1 MRGGDREAEFREYV
15 VADRSRLMRTAMLL
29 TAGDAYTAEDLVQTA
44 CTRVYVHWHRI
55 RHEGAGPYA
64 HRILVNAFLD
74 ERRRAG
80 RHPEVVTA
88 ETFEPRHPEQT
99 DPVDTLVVRKALLEL
114 APKQRAVLVLRYF
127 EDLDV
132 ASCARILECTE
143 GTVKSQTAKALKR
156 LKDLMADDPV
166 TDPATGSTEKWTT

>member
-1 MRGGDREAEFREYV
+1 
-15 VADRSRLMRTAMLL
+15 MRTAMLL
-29 TAGDAYTAEDLVQTA
+29 TAGDVHTAEDLVQTA

-88 ETFEPRHPEQT
+88 ETRSSRGCPT
-99 DPVDTLVVRKALLEL
+99 
-114 APKQRAVLVLRYF
+114 
-127 EDLDV
+127 
-132 ASCARILECTE
+132 
-143 GTVKSQTAKALKR
+143 
-156 LKDLMADDPV
+156 
-166 TDPATGSTEKWTT
+166 

>member
-15 VADRSRLMRTAMLL
+15 LADRTRLLRTAMLL
-29 TAGDAYTAEDLVQTA
+29 TAGDVHTAEDLVQTA

-80 RHPEVVTA
+80 RHPEVMTA
-88 ETFEPRHPEQT
+88 DPLEPREPDVT
-99 DPVDTLVVRKALLEL
+99 DHADLMAVRSALLDL
-114 APKQRAVLVLRYF
+114 APRQRAVLVLRYF
-127 EDLDV
+127 QDLDV
-132 ASCARILECTE
+132 ATCARILECTE

-156 LKDLMADDPV
+156 LKDLMADDQASG
-166 TDPATGSTEKWTT
+166 PATGSS

>member
-15 VADRSRLMRTAMLL
+15 LADRTRLLRTALLL
-29 TAGDAYTAEDLVQTA
+29 TAGDVHTAEDLVQTA

-74 ERRRAG
+74 ERRRSG
-80 RHPEVVTA
+80 RHPEVMTA
-88 ETFEPRHPEQT
+88 EPFEPREPDVT
-99 DPVDTLVVRKALLEL
+99 DHADLLAVRSALLDL
-114 APKQRAVLVLRYF
+114 APRQRAVLVLRYF
-127 EDLDV
+127 QDLDV
-132 ASCARILECTE
+132 ATCARILECTE

-156 LKDLMADDPV
+156 LKDLMADDQAS
-166 TDPATGSTEKWTT
+166 DPATGSS

>member
-1 MRGGDREAEFREYV
+1 MRGGDREAEFREYIL
-15 VADRSRLMRTAMLL
+15 ADRSRLMRTAMLL
-29 TAGDAYTAEDLVQTA
+29 TAGDVHTAEDLVQTA

-88 ETFEPRHPEQT
+88 ETFEPRISEQT
-99 DPVDTLVVRKALLEL
+99 DPVDTLAVRKALLEL
-114 APKQRAVLVLRYF
+114 APRQRAVLVLRYF

-132 ASCARILECTE
+132 SSCARILECTE

-156 LKDLMADDPV
+156 LKDLMADDPA
-166 TDPATGSTEKWTT
+166 TDPATGSS